1 MINNNS
7 WLQSAAQKLA
17 ANSYQALPPEKYQPL
32 NFKYAAHRS
41 RFELSKF
48 GMAENFF
55 TFAEI
60 PNLTPEVLR
69 QYTSAAF
76 KFANA
81 NKSSSLPNGF
91 FAATFCFA
99 VAVTMNLHPQ
109 LAQYV
114 RDTAPIKHWSAFEMP
129 VVFDLA
135 NGGLYYF
142 EKTPLWGAAYY
153 NGFRQE
159 IQTNLS

>member
-1 MINNNS
+1 MTDSNS
-7 WLQSAAQKLA
+7 WLQNAAQRLA
-17 ANSYQALPPEKYQPL
+17 ANAYQPLPPEKYQPQ

-41 RFELSKF
+41 QFELAKF

-60 PNLTPEVLR
+60 PNLTPQVLQ

-81 NKSSSLPNGF
+81 NKSSALPNGF

-109 LAQYV
+109 LAQYI

-153 NGFRQE
+153 NGFRRE

>member
-1 MINNNS
+1 MTNSNS
-7 WLQSAAQKLA
+7 WLQYVMQKLA
-17 ANSYQALPPEKYQPL
+17 ANAYQPMSPEKYQSQ

-60 PNLTPEVLR
+60 PNLTPEILI
-69 QYTSAAF
+69 QYSTAAF
-76 KFANA
+76 KFAAA
-81 NKSSSLPNGF
+81 NKSTPLPNGF
-91 FAATFCFA
+91 FVATFCYA
-99 VAVTMNLHPQ
+99 VAITMNLHPQ
-109 LAQYV
+109 MAQYV
-114 RDTAPIKHWSAFEMP
+114 RETAPIKHWGAFEMP

-142 EKTPLWGAAYY
+142 EKTPMWGAAYY
-153 NGFRQE
+153 AGFRKE

>member
-1 MINNNS
+1 MINSNS
-7 WLQSAAQKLA
+7 WLQQVSQKLG
-17 ANSYQALPPEKYQPL
+17 ANSYQPLPAEKYQPQ

-41 RFELSKF
+41 RFEISKF

-60 PNLTPEVLR
+60 PNLTPEILQ
-69 QYTSAAF
+69 QYSSASF

-81 NKSSSLPNGF
+81 NKSTPLPNGWF
-91 FAATFCFA
+91 VATFCYA
-99 VAVTMNLHPQ
+99 VAITANLNPQ

-114 RDTAPIKHWSAFEMP
+114 RDTAPIKHWGAFEMP

-142 EKTPLWGAAYY
+142 EKTPVWGAAYY
-153 NGFRQE
+153 AGFRKE
-159 IQTNLS
+159 VQTNLG